1 MNLRLFTLLEWL
13 LMVLVSTILFVA
25 FFRLNDLL
33 FASLQ
38 HAQGIN
44 WIFLPAGFRVLLVLV
59 LGLPGALGIV
69 AGNLWLDQA
78 HLQTGD
84 LLPVLLAALVS
95 GLGPWAVRQWMTGQ
109 RLLDHELKDITAAR
123 LLNFVL
129 IYAAVNAIFHQFI
142 RWNFQIANSQPWID
156 IWPMFMGDMVGAL
169 IVLYTFKMSLPWM
182 RNLVRRRA

>member
-1 MNLRLFTLLEWL
+1 MNLRLLTLLQWL
-13 LMVLVSTILFVA
+13 MMLLVSATLFVV

-33 FASLQ
+33 FSFLQ

-69 AGNLWLDQA
+69 AGNLWLDQE

-84 LLPVLLAALVS
+84 LLPVLLVAVVS

-129 IYAAVNAIFHQFI
+129 IYAAVNAVFHQFI
-142 RWNFQIANSQPWID
+142 RWNFQIANSQPLID
-156 IWPMFMGDMVGAL
+156 IWPMFMGDTIGAL
-169 IVLYTFKMSLPWM
+169 AVLYAFKISIPW
-182 RNLVRRRA
+182 LRAWAHKRI